1 MAALFF
7 CYLTLDRNLLQ
18 YHQQELVMS
27 LGLCCQFLEPKNKRN
42 GSVEYKNIINE
53 KSLQLG
59 SFKANKY
66 PLSRISATYHNNVDE
81 HLKIVPK
88 LVQNKIRS
96 FRLSSSLFPLYEF
109 NVETIHTDEILCRK
123 LKKLGDQFKQAGIRV
138 TTHPG
143 QFCIINSDADHVIK
157 NSINELAY
165 HAWIFDQ
172 MGLPQTPESAINIH
186 GGKRGNTKKLIDT
199 IHTLPDN
206 IRNRLTLENDERC
219 FSVKQLLQVHK
230 ETGTPIVFDSH
241 HHQFNQ
247 DGFNTN
253 EAAAHT
259 ALTWK
264 RDLMEYKPLQHLSNT
279 EPGMENG
286 SFPDRR
292 KHSNFIH
299 YVPECQLELSR
310 KDLIDLDVEAKMKNL
325 AIFKLRKDF
334 DISV

>member
-1 MAALFF
+1 MA
-7 CYLTLDRNLLQ
+7 
-18 YHQQELVMS
+18 
-27 LGLCCQFLEPKNKRN
+27 LGLCCQWIEPKKKRN

-59 SFKANKY
+59 SFKSNKY
-66 PLSRISATYHNNVDE
+66 PISRISSTYHNNVDE
-81 HLKIVPK
+81 HLKIVPI
-88 LVQNKIRS
+88 LVQNNIRS

-109 NVETIHTDEILCRK
+109 NVATIHTDEILCRK

-143 QFCIINSDADHVIK
+143 QFCIINSDAEHVIK

-165 HAWIFDQ
+165 HAWVFDQ
-172 MGLPQTPESAINIH
+172 MGLPQTPEAAINIH
-186 GGKRGNTKKLIDT
+186 GGKRGNSKKLIDT
-199 IHTLPDN
+199 ILTLPDN
-206 IRNRLTLENDERC
+206 IRKRLTLENDERC

-230 ETGTPIVFDSH
+230 ETGTPVVFDSH

-247 DGFNTN
+247 DGFNSN
-253 EAAAHT
+253 EACAYAS
-259 ALTWK
+259 LTWK

-325 AIFKLRKDF
+325 AIFKMRKEF
-334 DISV
+334 DIKV

>member
-1 MAALFF
+1 MVASFF
-7 CYLTLDRNLLQ
+7 VLDSRRDSAKIEP
-18 YHQQELVMS
+18 QELLMA
-27 LGLCCQFLEPKNKRN
+27 LGLCCQWIEPKNKRN

-59 SFKANKY
+59 SFKKNKY
-66 PLSRISATYHNNVDE
+66 PISRISSTYHNNVDE

-88 LVQNKIRS
+88 LVQNNIRS

-109 NVETIHTDEILCRK
+109 NIETIHTDEILCRK

-143 QFCIINSDADHVIK
+143 QFCIINSDAEHVIK

-165 HAWIFDQ
+165 HAWVFDQ

-206 IRNRLTLENDERC
+206 IRKRLTLENDERC
-219 FSVKQLLQVHK
+219 FSVKQLLQVFK
-230 ETGTPIVFDSH
+230 ETEIPIVFDSH

-247 DGFNTN
+247 DGFDSE
-253 EAAAHT
+253 EACSWSAS
-259 ALTWK
+259 TWK
-264 RDLMEYKPLQHLSNT
+264 RDLIEYKPLQHISNT

-286 SFPDRR
+286 SFPERR

-299 YVPECQLELSR
+299 YVPENQLRLAR

-325 AIFKLRKDF
+325 AIFKMRKEF
-334 DISV
+334 NISV